1 MNVHSYKYV
10 SFNDEERNLFRN
22 VITLLEN
29 LQEVLGETDYDVIEE
44 LMSDIDNIS
53 TMEWEVEEEG

>member
-1 MNVHSYKYV
+1 MNIHSYKYV
-10 SFNDEERNLFRN
+10 SFTDEEKNLFRN

-29 LQEVLGETDYDVIEE
+29 LQEVLGATDYDVIEE